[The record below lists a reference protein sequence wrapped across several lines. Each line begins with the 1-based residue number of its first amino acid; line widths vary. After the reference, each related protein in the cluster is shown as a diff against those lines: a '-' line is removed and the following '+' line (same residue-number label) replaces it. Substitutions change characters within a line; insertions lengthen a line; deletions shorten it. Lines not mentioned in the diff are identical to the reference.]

1 MVRQFKEEVY
11 YCDEAIVNEFLSFA
25 NKNETDTET
34 DTPTEICT
42 NIEIALAIEKTK
54 QIEAESLAR
63 QVEAQSSA
71 RQLEINFEML
81 KFKVSHGL
89 T

>member
-1 MVRQFKEEVY
+1 MTYV
-11 YCDEAIVNEFLSFA
+11 L
-25 NKNETDTET
+25 KNFYVQELERA
-34 DTPTEICT
+34 PFNPSRNVWKCC
-42 NIEIALAIEKTK
+42 
-54 QIEAESLAR
+54 QINYR

-89 T
+89 TI